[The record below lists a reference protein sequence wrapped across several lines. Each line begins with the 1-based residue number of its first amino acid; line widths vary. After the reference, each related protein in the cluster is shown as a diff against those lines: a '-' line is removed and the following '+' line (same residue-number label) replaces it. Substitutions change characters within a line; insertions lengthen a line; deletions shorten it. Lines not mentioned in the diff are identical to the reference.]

1 MSLVPD
7 LDNFRRLAAEF
18 NTVPVYREIAADLDT
33 PVSAFLKM
41 HREGQGFLL
50 ESVEGGD
57 RWGRYSVLGTN
68 PLMSLRASGG
78 RLEVRHRDQPTSVIE
93 GDPLEALREVLA
105 PFRAAPVAGLERF
118 AGGFVGYFSYDI
130 VRWFER
136 LPEETHDDL
145 GVADVAGVVADHF
158 ILFDNVTHTMK
169 VVSLALI
176 EEGASADEID
186 EVYAAAEA
194 SIDESI
200 ANLRAP
206 VPLKELVPRP
216 FTKPQSNLTPKEYG
230 DAVERCRE
238 YIRAGDIIQVVIS
251 QRFVQPLA
259 SHPFTL
265 YRALRTINPS
275 PYMFYL
281 DLGEEIVVG
290 ASPEMMV
297 EVREGRA
304 SVRPI
309 AGTIRRGETPAQDEE
324 LCRRLLAD
332 PKEQAEHIML
342 LDLGRNDVGRVAETG
357 SVSVDEQMTVE
368 RYSHVNHIVSH
379 VSGKLRGDCDRFDA
393 FRAAFPA
400 GTLSGAPKVR
410 AMEIIEEIEETRRG
424 TYGGAVGYVD
434 FGENLDTC
442 IAIRTVLIKDE
453 KVYLQVGAGIVA
465 DSNPVA
471 EQAECEAKAKA
482 MMLALEQAAALEAD
496 EAATSTRRAREGGA
510 NKGGAKKGQPS
521 KGRGE

>member
-1 MSLVPD
+1 MTLVPD
-7 LDNFRRLAAEF
+7 LETFRRLAADF
-18 NTVPVYREIAADLDT
+18 NTIPVYREIAADLDT
-33 PVSAFLKM
+33 PVLAFLKL
-41 HREGQGFLL
+41 HRGGQGFLL

-68 PLMSLRASGG
+68 PLMTLRASGG
-78 RLEVRHRDQPTSVIE
+78 RLEVSRRDGDSRVIE
-93 GDPLEALREVLA
+93 GDPLDGLREVLE
-105 PFRAAPVAGLERF
+105 PFRAAPVEGLERF

-130 VRWFER
+130 VRWFEK
-136 LPEETHDDL
+136 LPTRTDDDL
-145 GVADVAGVVADHF
+145 GAADVAGIVADQF

-169 VVSLALI
+169 VVSLALL
-176 EEGASADEID
+176 EDGADPD
-186 EVYAAAEA
+186 EVYAKAAAAIHDQVADLRGQVPA
-194 SIDESI
+194 S
-200 ANLRAP
+200 P
-206 VPLKELVPRP
+206 VAKGAWS
-216 FTKPQSNLTPKEYG
+216 KPVSNLTPQQYG
-230 DAVERCRE
+230 EAVERCRE

-259 SHPFTL
+259 SHPFSI

-281 DLGEEIVVG
+281 DLGDEVVVG

-309 AGTIRRGETPAQDEE
+309 AGTIRRGATAAEDEE
-324 LCRRLLAD
+324 LCRRMLAD

-342 LDLGRNDVGRVAETG
+342 LDLGRNDVGRVAKTG

-379 VSGKLRGDCDRFDA
+379 VSGELRPDCDRFDA

-410 AMEIIEEIEETRRG
+410 AMEIIEEIEDTRRG

-442 IAIRTVLIKDE
+442 IAIRTVLIKNG

-465 DSNPVA
+465 DSKAAA
-471 EQAECEAKAKA
+471 EQAECEVKARA
-482 MMLALEQAAALEAD
+482 MMLALERAAAMEAD
-496 EAATSTRRAREGGA
+496 EDGA
-510 NKGGAKKGQPS
+510 LAPLGA
-521 KGRGE
+521 